1 VTIPADLIIR
11 DVLIA
16 DGTGSPLAEGHVA
29 VADGRITAAG
39 PERVA
44 AGPAAVELDGGGRLV
59 CSPGFIDVHTH
70 DDAALLRH
78 PGLEFKIAQ
87 GCTTVVIGN
96 CGFSGF
102 PARGID
108 DIESVAWGDWAD
120 LDQFRQAVTAR
131 GFACNALA
139 LIGHNTLRMLAMERQ
154 EQPEPTPGELRAMRG
169 HVERAMD
176 QGACGFSTG
185 LIYAPGKWSGT
196 EEIIELAS
204 AAGERGGLYA
214 THMRDEG
221 DQLLESVAETLRIG
235 RESGCG
241 VHISHH
247 KAGGRRNWGKV
258 AESLAAVDAANAE
271 GADVTLDFY
280 PYTASSGPMAEY
292 TSADTVTQEWA
303 DRNQIANCP
312 PFPQYQGRMLSAIAA
327 DEGVSVA
334 ELVGRILTAPGG
346 RRTNVIG
353 FGLSEDD
360 LVTNVRHPLMMVGSD
375 GVPDLDGMPHPR
387 LFGTFPRIFAEYVRR
402 LGVIS
407 VEEAVRRMTS
417 LAADKFGLP
426 GRGRLAEGNWADLVV
441 FDPDAVR
448 DLATYDD
455 PKREPAG
462 IRWVVVNGRLSY
474 VSGRHTG
481 ARAGQF
487 LHFRNQAPRGQGR

>member
-1 VTIPADLIIR
+1 MKPADLIVR

-16 DGTGSPLAEGHVA
+16 DGTGSALAEGHVA
-29 VADGRITAAG
+29 VADGRIVAAG
-39 PERVA
+39 AQPAA
-44 AGPAAVELDGGGRLV
+44 AGPATVELDGGGRLV

-87 GCTTVVIGN
+87 GCTSLVIGN

-102 PARGID
+102 PATGID

-120 LDQFRQAVTAR
+120 LEQFRQAVAAR
-131 GFACNALA
+131 GFACNAIA
-139 LIGHNTLRMLAMERQ
+139 LIGHNTVRTLAMERQ
-154 EQPEPTPGELRAMRG
+154 QQPQPAPGELRAMRG

-185 LIYAPGKWSGT
+185 LIYTPGKWSGT
-196 EEIIELAS
+196 GEIIELAS

-214 THMRDEG
+214 THMRNEG
-221 DQLLESVAETLRIG
+221 DRLLESVAEALRIG

-247 KAGGRRNWGKV
+247 KAGGRENWGKV
-258 AESLAAVDAANAE
+258 TESLAAIDAANAE

-292 TSADTVTQEWA
+292 VSADTVTQEWA
-303 DRNQIANCP
+303 VRNQIANCP
-312 PFPQYQGRMLSAIAA
+312 PFPRYQGRMLGAIAV
-327 DEGVSVA
+327 DEGVTVPD
-334 ELVGRILTAPGG
+334 LVRRILTAPDGQ
-346 RRTNVIG
+346 RTNTIG

-375 GVPDLDGMPHPR
+375 GIPDLDGMPHPR

-402 LGVIS
+402 LGAIS
-407 VEEAVRRMTS
+407 LEEAVRRMTS
-417 LAADKFGLP
+417 LAADRFGLA
-426 GRGRLAEGNWADLVV
+426 GRGRLAEGGWADLVV
-441 FDPDAVR
+441 FDPDTVR
-448 DLATYDD
+448 DVATYDD

-462 IRWVVVNGRLSY
+462 IHWVVVNGQLTYAR
-474 VSGRHTG
+474 GQHTG
-481 ARAGQF
+481 ARSGR
-487 LHFRNQAPRGQGR
+487 LLRFRDAASPGDGP